1 MAVRHCLERAL
12 GDTASTVIADVLVDL
27 QHAVDHLRRA
37 DRAVV
42 LYLANLAAAAEIR
55 VKLRDALAD
64 DAQIV
69 EVWFDTVVRASADR
83 NLKLVRQLDALVA
96 LVEALVNLLGQIEAV
111 EQAVLAGGSLAGHNR
126 TNLRAGAAGLQTRL
140 RYKGAQVVDLIVWNA
155 ADLDGQSGGHLDLA
169 AAEQTGSLGDA
180 LALLRGDLAVAGDDA
195 RVEAVGSLVVQEA
208 PRLDPLDVLGADG
221 DLALLLWH
229 LVDGQAALQHL
240 GVGVAEVAQAVLQQV
255 GALALVADQQQ
266 LFFLAQ
272 ALDLAVDGGEIDVR
286 RAGNLRQQ
294 GSVDDAVVRRLALHK
309 FDWGEGIHPA
319 VHFVFEHI
327 DGGDKRVNRG
337 RERRRI
343 GHVHVLQLV
352 DGGAHGQRDD
362 ADVGHLV
369 DRTAAQYLYTQQL
382 AGSLVRNQLDDECA
396 GTRIVVRL
404 VVDNRDGRNDVVA
417 SLARGL
423 LV

>member
-1 MAVRHCLERAL
+1 M
-12 GDTASTVIADVLVDL
+12 
-27 QHAVDHLRRA
+27 
-37 DRAVV
+37 
-42 LYLANLAAAAEIR
+42 
-55 VKLRDALAD
+55 
-64 DAQIV
+64 
-69 EVWFDTVVRASADR
+69 
-83 NLKLVRQLDALVA
+83 RQLDALVA

-169 AAEQTGSLGDA
+169 AAEQTGRLGDA

-309 FDWGEGIHPA
+309 FDWGKGVHPA
-319 VHFVFEHI
+319 VHLVFEHI

-382 AGSLVRNQLDDECA
+382 AGSLVRNQLDDEGA

>member
-1 MAVRHCLERAL
+1 M
-12 GDTASTVIADVLVDL
+12 
-27 QHAVDHLRRA
+27 
-37 DRAVV
+37 
-42 LYLANLAAAAEIR
+42 
-55 VKLRDALAD
+55 
-64 DAQIV
+64 
-69 EVWFDTVVRASADR
+69 
-83 NLKLVRQLDALVA
+83 
-96 LVEALVNLLGQIEAV
+96 
-111 EQAVLAGGSLAGHNR
+111 
-126 TNLRAGAAGLQTRL
+126 
-140 RYKGAQVVDLIVWNA
+140 
-155 ADLDGQSGGHLDLA
+155 
-169 AAEQTGSLGDA
+169 
-180 LALLRGDLAVAGDDA
+180 
-195 RVEAVGSLVVQEA
+195 
-208 PRLDPLDVLGADG
+208 
-221 DLALLLWH
+221 
-229 LVDGQAALQHL
+229 
-240 GVGVAEVAQAVLQQV
+240 AQAVLQQV

-309 FDWGEGIHPA
+309 FDWGKGVHPA
-319 VHFVFEHI
+319 VHLVFEHI

-404 VVDNRDGRNDVVA
+404 VVDNRDDRNNVVA